1 MTIQH
6 GHGVRRAG
14 ASVVA
19 IAIAAGVAILSSNSR
34 FSQVFVGSSAQ
45 GAERGHAT
53 QLRARLFKPA
63 PWIRGPT
70 GSSPYYSNQDRERLA
85 RQRKEARIERRKKP
99 YKVNDLNFDKLP
111 PINDIYSRKYSGNVE
126 QDGPGGRKRYT
137 MTIMYKYN
145 PQKAL
150 TAGTLKTKLDDLK
163 IFMRTK
169 MSCRD
174 LVFHLGKSDTIKG
187 TYQQRVTPNFKS
199 DKLGRESIIA
209 LEYPMKQYGEVP
221 RGLQTKPQFDKA
233 VMVDIDFF
241 APVGAL
247 EYIKK
252 RLYADD
258 DVLRLQVLGHT
269 RTFKHLG
276 EDNELFL

>member
-1 MTIQH
+1 MAVQQSSAA
-6 GHGVRRAG
+6 RRCG
-14 ASVVA
+14 ASALA
-19 IAIAAGVAILSSNSR
+19 IAFAAGVALFGSSG
-34 FSQVFVGSSAQ
+34 QVFVGHSAQ
-45 GAERGHAT
+45 TAERGQAT

-99 YKVNDLNFDKLP
+99 YKVNDLNFDKMP
-111 PINDIYSRKYSGNVE
+111 PINDIYSRKYGGDAE
-126 QDGPGGRKRYT
+126 KDGPGGRKRYT
-137 MTIMYKYN
+137 LTILFKFN

-150 TAGTLKTKLDDLK
+150 TPKDLKTKLDDLK

-169 MSCRD
+169 MSCKD
-174 LVFHLGKSDTIKG
+174 LVFHLGKADKNMK
-187 TYQQRVTPNFKS
+187 TYQTRVRPDFKS
-199 DKLGRESIIA
+199 NKFASDAVMS
-209 LEYPMKQYGEVP
+209 LEYPMKEYGEVP

-233 VMVDIDFF
+233 VMVDIDFY

-252 RLYADD
+252 RLYADN